1 MAFPTFTGIIIIH
14 VAHLA
19 KELHA
24 HEPGQGQV
32 MQQMNPRNKA
42 PNSQQIPPI
51 IMKNIIRMP
60 VFFISFST
68 TILPFERKCR
78 KGIGHESIVSLHS

>member
-24 HEPGQGQV
+24 HEPVIGAKAQTSEYAFDEDSSLQDGYEH
-32 MQQMNPRNKA
+32 NYKRNV
-42 PNSQQIPPI
+42 P
-51 IMKNIIRMP
+51 
-60 VFFISFST
+60 
-68 TILPFERKCR
+68 
-78 KGIGHESIVSLHS
+78 